1 MLGPA
6 MTMTLSEYESK
17 ALLRDAGIPVPP
29 EWLASDP
36 EEAVGAAEQC
46 GYPVVLKLCGRGIA
60 HKTERNLVRLG
71 LTDKDQVRRES
82 EDLLSLRSPEESDA
96 RVLVQPIV
104 SGRRELIAGLV
115 RDAQFGPCVMLGLG
129 GVFAEALRDVA
140 FAVAPLEK
148 HDAEDLIG
156 ALNCQQVLGEF
167 RGEPPADRAR
177 LASILDA
184 LGRIGMERSDIRS
197 IDINPI
203 ILQGSEPVVVDALVE
218 VEESG

>member
-1 MLGPA
+1 

-17 ALLRDAGIPVPP
+17 ALLRDAGIPVPQ

-82 EDLLSLRSPEESDA
+82 EDLLSLRSSEESDA

-148 HDAEDLIG
+148 NDAEDLIG